1 MAKWF
6 GKVGY
11 ATTKE
16 TSPGVWKEV
25 ITEREYFGKVIDDS
39 RRYQAGDKVNGDIT
53 VSSKISIVSDQFADE
68 NFHSIRYAKFM
79 GANWAVINA
88 QPKRPRLILTLG
100 GLYNGKQA

>member
-16 TSPGVWKEV
+16 TSPGVWTEV

-39 RRYQAGDKVNGDIT
+39 RRYQSGDTVNGDIT

-68 NFHSIRYAKFM
+68 NFHSIRYVKFM
-79 GANWAVINA
+79 GANWTVTTV